1 MTFAADSEA
10 LIEGAPLGDWREVL
24 VRLHRFIGQQM
35 KEKLFCFVGVIVMLV
50 NGRLLLNDLASWMQF
65 VKLGETSTGLYIYM
79 YIESTC

>member
-10 LIEGAPLGDWREVL
+10 LIEGAPLGDWRV

-50 NGRLLLNDLASWMQF
+50 NGRWLSSDRDLASWMQF
-65 VKLGETSTGLYIYM
+65 VKLGETSTGLYTCIYT
-79 YIESTC
+79 STC